1 MRFDP
6 GHILPLVLL
15 AGIFVVLSDS
25 ANAEV
30 NLNAG
35 VRLSQDNNVNG
46 SPDTPSKVYQLRDNY
61 QTLNASAVYYTAL
74 DVAKTRYF
82 IGQVGAMSTSYNT
95 YNNLDS
101 SALMASAG
109 LYQQLAPTWSAQ
121 LMGRGFSRYTRQTTR
136 DSTGYGGTF
145 ELKKQFTQ
153 SLWVKGIADYENNA
167 ANLASY
173 SYNGKTWGL
182 NLGYMPLADTF
193 VNAGFSRNNR
203 DFKTTA
209 PFSTSTQTLFV
220 ELSQKVAKN
229 WYLNAGYASMKND
242 SNYAGTAYTN
252 HVLSLGVSCS
262 Y

>member
-1 MRFDP
+1 MRQDLCSA
-6 GHILPLVLL
+6 LPFLL
-15 AGIFVVLSDS
+15 FSGIGVALSG
-25 ANAEV
+25 AACAEV

-35 VRLSQDNNVNG
+35 IRFSQDNNVNG
-46 SPDTPSKVYQLRDNY
+46 SPDTPTKVNQLRDTY
-61 QTLNASAVYYTAL
+61 RTLSASAVYYTAL
-74 DVAKTRYF
+74 DAAKTRYF

-95 YNNLDS
+95 YNNLDG
-101 SALMASAG
+101 SALMACAG
-109 LYQQLAPTWSAQ
+109 LYQQLAPSWSAQ
-121 LMGRGFSRYTRQTTR
+121 FMGRGFSRYTRQTTR
-136 DSTGYGGTF
+136 DSTGYGGTL

-167 ANLASY
+167 AHLASY

-203 DFKTTA
+203 DFKTPV

-220 ELSQKVAKN
+220 ELAQKLAKN
-229 WYLNAGYASMKND
+229 WYLNGGYASMKND